1 VKCEAIFA
9 KQKLF
14 HGVNPLEIFHATH
27 YCLSPK
33 ICIFNIFSEL
43 SVVCAHAHAGHTH
56 FVNAKAGAV
65 VRQLRILASPFM
77 SFGQE
82 RSPKSASALTIY
94 RYHTIVFF
102 TSYRFTTKTLFT
114 YIWSMKTSKTKIL
127 NQIKRIV
134 KDKEPSAKIYLY
146 GSRSRGT
153 AKDNSDWDL
162 LILLNKDDI
171 SNEVERE
178 ISYPLYDL
186 EFDTGEVISPMIYSE
201 KEWNSK
207 YKVTPFYQNVMREGI
222 LL

>member
-1 VKCEAIFA
+1 
-9 KQKLF
+9 
-14 HGVNPLEIFHATH
+14 
-27 YCLSPK
+27 
-33 ICIFNIFSEL
+33 
-43 SVVCAHAHAGHTH
+43 
-56 FVNAKAGAV
+56 
-65 VRQLRILASPFM
+65 
-77 SFGQE
+77 
-82 RSPKSASALTIY
+82 
-94 RYHTIVFF
+94 
-102 TSYRFTTKTLFT
+102 
-114 YIWSMKTSKTKIL
+114 MKTSKTKLL
-127 NQIKRIV
+127 NQIKKIV

-162 LILLNKDDI
+162 LILLNRDDI

-178 ISYPLYDL
+178 ITYPLYDL

>member
-1 VKCEAIFA
+1 
-9 KQKLF
+9 
-14 HGVNPLEIFHATH
+14 
-27 YCLSPK
+27 
-33 ICIFNIFSEL
+33 
-43 SVVCAHAHAGHTH
+43 
-56 FVNAKAGAV
+56 
-65 VRQLRILASPFM
+65 
-77 SFGQE
+77 
-82 RSPKSASALTIY
+82 
-94 RYHTIVFF
+94 
-102 TSYRFTTKTLFT
+102 
-114 YIWSMKTSKTKIL
+114 MKTSKTKIL

-171 SNEVERE
+171 TNEVERE
-178 ISYPLYDL
+178 ITYPLYDL

>member
-1 VKCEAIFA
+1 
-9 KQKLF
+9 
-14 HGVNPLEIFHATH
+14 
-27 YCLSPK
+27 
-33 ICIFNIFSEL
+33 
-43 SVVCAHAHAGHTH
+43 
-56 FVNAKAGAV
+56 
-65 VRQLRILASPFM
+65 
-77 SFGQE
+77 
-82 RSPKSASALTIY
+82 
-94 RYHTIVFF
+94 
-102 TSYRFTTKTLFT
+102 
-114 YIWSMKTSKTKIL
+114 MKTSKTKIL

-162 LILLNKDDI
+162 LILLNRDDI

-178 ISYPLYDL
+178 ITYSLYDL